1 MVADYAALIRP
12 TGLRDLLP
20 FFLLWIEQAEGIC
33 ARRRI
38 FPLFAVRGMLFFVRR
53 PNMQPASER
62 LEERVTSL
70 ERELRKIKTELRS
83 VKKASQKPW
92 WGHVAGRFKNDPLF
106 DETIKAGQKYRR
118 SLKPRTR

>member
-1 MVADYAALIRP
+1 MREASQLSPLRCSRHALFSTEAEYA
-12 TGLRDLLP
+12 TSK
-20 FFLLWIEQAEGIC
+20 WT
-33 ARRRI
+33 
-38 FPLFAVRGMLFFVRR
+38 
-53 PNMQPASER
+53 

-70 ERELRKIKTELRS
+70 ERELRKVKTELQS

-106 DETIKAGQKYRR
+106 DETIRAGQKYRR